1 MLQKDRASAA
11 RVLAP
16 KVRGTLVLESVFQH
30 EPIDFFVLMSS
41 VSSHVAPA
49 GQVDYTAANA
59 FLDAFAKSRS
69 HRTVLAYISIQWPR
83 WTDVGMMAAGF
94 QSSLRR

>member
-1 MLQKDRASAA
+1 MLDDAPLLQKDRASAA

-16 KVRGTLVLESVFQH
+16 KVRGTLVLESVFQQD
-30 EPIDFFVLMSS
+30 PIDFFILMSS
-41 VSSHVAPA
+41 VSSHLAPA

-69 HRTVLAYISIQWPR
+69 TSKALATYRSNGP
-83 WTDVGMMAAGF
+83 DGPM
-94 QSSLRR
+94 SE